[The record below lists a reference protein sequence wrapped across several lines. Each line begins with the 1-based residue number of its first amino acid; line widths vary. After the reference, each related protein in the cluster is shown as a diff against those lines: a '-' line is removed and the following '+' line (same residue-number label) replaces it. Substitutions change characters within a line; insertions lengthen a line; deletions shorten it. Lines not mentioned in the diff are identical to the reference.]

1 MYTLSSNVAS
11 AHRTG
16 PLLTTLNTVSDIE
29 VLAVDNEPLMLQALE
44 IIIQA
49 APGLHLLGTAS
60 NGIEAVNFCAGN
72 TPDVILMDM
81 QMPRMNG
88 VEATEI
94 ITTNYPGISVLA
106 ITAFSSEE
114 YLVPALRA
122 GAAGYLIKDSEPGEL
137 IAAIK
142 AVHDGSAAISPSV
155 SQDLIKA
162 IRQAHETKP
171 STPDGL
177 APIALSDRELEIL
190 RLLARGR
197 NNPEMAA
204 ELHVAETT
212 IKAHLS
218 RIMAKFGVRDRV
230 QTLIRAAQFG
240 LVELSMD

>member
-1 MYTLSSNVAS
+1 MNE
-11 AHRTG
+11 
-16 PLLTTLNTVSDIE
+16 IE

-44 IIIQA
+44 IIIGA
-49 APGLHLLGTAS
+49 APGFHLLGTAA

-81 QMPRMNG
+81 QMPRMDG

-94 ITTNYPGISVLA
+94 ITSTYPGISVLA

-122 GAAGYLIKDSEPGEL
+122 GAAGYLIKDSEPSEL
-137 IAAIK
+137 LGAIQ

-162 IRQAHETKP
+162 IRQAHEVKP
-171 STPDGL
+171 SSPGGY
-177 APIALSDRELEIL
+177 APIALSERELEVL

-197 NNPEMAA
+197 NNPEIAS

-212 IKAHLS
+212 VKAHLG

-230 QTLIRAAQFG
+230 QTLIRATQLG

>member
-1 MYTLSSNVAS
+1 MYTFVANF
-11 AHRTG
+11 APR
-16 PLLTTLNTVSDIE
+16 PPKRPFLTKLKLVSDIE

-44 IIIQA
+44 IIIKA
-49 APGLHLLGTAS
+49 APGFHLMGTAT

-94 ITTNYPGISVLA
+94 ITTSYPGVSVLA

-122 GAAGYLIKDSEPGEL
+122 GAAGYLIKDSEPAEL
-137 IAAIK
+137 LGAIK
-142 AVHDGSAAISPSV
+142 AVFDGSAAISPSV

-162 IRQAHETKP
+162 IREAHDTRP
-171 STPDGL
+171 SAPDGL
-177 APIALSDRELEIL
+177 VPIALSERELEVL

-197 NNPEMAA
+197 NNPEIAA

-212 IKAHLS
+212 VKAHLS
-218 RIMAKFGVRDRV
+218 RVMAKFGVRDRV
-230 QTLIRAAQFG
+230 QTLIRATQFG

>member
-1 MYTLSSNVAS
+1 MKLPIVTRLKNV
-11 AHRTG
+11 T
-16 PLLTTLNTVSDIE
+16 DIQ
-29 VLAVDNEPLMLQALE
+29 VLVVDNEPLMRQAFK
-44 IIIQA
+44 IILDA
-49 APGLHLLGTAS
+49 APGFHWMGEAT

-88 VEATEI
+88 VEATEV
-94 ITTNYPGISVLA
+94 ITTSYPGIGVLA
-106 ITAFSSEE
+106 VTAFSSEE

-122 GAAGYLIKDSEPGEL
+122 GAAGYMVKDSEPAEL
-137 IAAIK
+137 LAAVK
-142 AVHDGSAAISPSV
+142 AVFDGSAAISPSV

-162 IRQAHETKP
+162 IRVAHDVKP
-171 STPDGL
+171 STPGGM
-177 APIALSDRELEIL
+177 APIALSERELEVL

-197 NNPEMAA
+197 NNPEIAA

-212 IKAHLS
+212 VKAHLS

-230 QTLIRAAQFG
+230 QTLIRATQFG